1 MEEKQF
7 KSNVLNICLKEGN
20 DIQEFT
26 EALNVEVV
34 KCDLIADIES
44 QLEAFKAT
52 NYAGKKA
59 PKKEN
64 LIKELYDT
72 LSDAQK
78 PMFRIFQMELP
89 EGTDLEELK
98 AKLNKDPRI
107 EFAEPD
113 YLNKMSVAPNDPRYG
128 ELYGM
133 QKIEAECA
141 WKVSEG
147 DDIVVAVVDTGV
159 DPTHPDLAGNL
170 WSGPGGI
177 FGYDFSD
184 GDPDPSDY
192 HGHGTHVAGTI
203 AAVGNNNEGVIGVA
217 PKAKIMAVKIF
228 PWAYDSVI
236 YQALIWA
243 ADNGA
248 KVLNNSWGP
257 WGRRPSA
264 PMLEAAVD
272 YVYSKGGI
280 CVFAAGNNTDIT
292 SYYSPAN
299 HPRTIAVAST
309 DSSDEISWFSNYGD
323 KTDVGAPGSDILSC
337 RVGGGYYSENG
348 TSMAAPHVS
357 GLAALILAND
367 PSLTFEEVRDCIK
380 DSADNIPVARSI
392 GAGRINACSAMKVQ
406 NNCIAFS
413 ASGRDHKSEG
423 ADLVLTYPDTQCNE
437 GTAWDGRDF
446 VAPVAGL
453 YHFGVSFV
461 KNGLHRD
468 GTMDDVRV
476 FVNHNGRN
484 VGKAWSMEGSGWTE
498 TASYSVALKLEKG
511 DTVNTVVNSDNGDG
525 RLLCYY
531 SVTGHLICATN

>member
-1 MEEKQF
+1 MEEKKF

-26 EALNVEVV
+26 KTLDLEVV
-34 KCDLIADIES
+34 KCDLIADIEP
-44 QLEAFKAT
+44 QLEAFKTA

-59 PKKEN
+59 PKKDK

-72 LSDAQK
+72 LPDAQK
-78 PMFRIFQMELP
+78 PMFRIFQMEVP
-89 EGTDLEELK
+89 EGTDIEELK
-98 AKLNKDPRI
+98 AKFNKDARV

-113 YLNKMSVAPNDPRYG
+113 YLNELLIAPNDPRYG

-141 WKVSEG
+141 WKVTEG
-147 DDIVVAVVDTGV
+147 DDVVVAVVDTGV
-159 DPTHPDLAGNL
+159 DPTHPDLQGNL

-184 GDPDPSDY
+184 GDPNPSDY

-217 PKAKIMAVKIF
+217 PKAKIMSIKIF

-236 YQALIWA
+236 YQAMTWA

-264 PMLEAAVD
+264 PMLEAAVN

-280 CVFAAGNNTDIT
+280 CIFAAGNKSDQT

-299 HPRTIAVAST
+299 YNKTIAVAST
-309 DSSDEISWFSNYGD
+309 DRDDEISSFSNYGPT
-323 KTDVGAPGSDILSC
+323 TDVGAPGSNILST
-337 RVGGGYYSENG
+337 RNGGSYRTMSG
-348 TSMAAPHVS
+348 TSMACPHVA

-367 PSLTFEEVRDCIK
+367 PSLSFEEVRDCIK
-380 DSADNIPVARSI
+380 SSADDISTSKPI

-406 NNCIAFS
+406 DNCIAFS
-413 ASGRDHKSEG
+413 ASGRDHKSDG
-423 ADLVLTYPDTQCNE
+423 ADKILKYADVQLNE
-437 GTAWDGRDF
+437 GTAWDGQNF
-446 VAPVAGL
+446 VAPVSGL

-476 FVNHNGRN
+476 FISHNRNN
-484 VGKAWSMEGSGWTE
+484 VGMAWSMEGSGWTE
-498 TASYSVALKLEKG
+498 TAAYQVALKLERG
-511 DTVNTVVNSDNGDG
+511 DTVNTVVNSDNGDK

-531 SVTGHLICATN
+531 TFTGHLICPTN